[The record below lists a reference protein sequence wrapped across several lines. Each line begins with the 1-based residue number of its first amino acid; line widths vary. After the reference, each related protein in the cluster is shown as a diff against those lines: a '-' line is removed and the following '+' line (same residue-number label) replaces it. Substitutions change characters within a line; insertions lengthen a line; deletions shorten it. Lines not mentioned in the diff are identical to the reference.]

1 MKKYLH
7 VCDLE
12 YSKGGVKPPMEVT
25 KMVSLER
32 FNKQDH
38 KYIYSIRWCSG
49 VDCGYAVSGCI
60 GTRFYMM
67 YPLKE
72 VIKRYNADARSREKC

>member
-1 MKKYLH
+1 MI
-7 VCDLE
+7 
-12 YSKGGVKPPMEVT
+12 
-25 KMVSLER
+25 SLER

-49 VDCGYAVSGCI
+49 IDCGYAVSGCI

-72 VIKRYNADARSREKC
+72 VVRKYNADARSRKKLEVKA